1 MLSYLFS
8 NALAA
13 FIPLSQLGEFAIT
26 ALAFAALGLF
36 VFGVSFGILILVT
49 PFSIRKEIEEDQNTS
64 LGVIIGAML
73 LGIALIISAAIQG

>member
-1 MLSYLFS
+1 MLSNLVS
-8 NALAA
+8 NAFAL
-13 FIPLSQLGEFAIT
+13 FIPMAELGEYVLSAVVFAV
-26 ALAFAALGLF
+26 LGIL

-64 LGVIIGAML
+64 LGIIIGAML